1 MCRAL
6 AIIGC
11 GMAFAMATLATAKD
25 DYCPASVTAKQQ
37 IQNAPVGWVVSHSN
51 MPSALAGI
59 TLYNGPPSENVSLV
73 YDKWSRRNGLAY
85 AVWKCAAASKERIWL
100 RCVYANTTV
109 TLDKELPAGTSQ
121 CEVTYDPEVSVAGS
135 PEVKNIVCK

>member
-6 AIIGC
+6 AIIWC
-11 GMAFAMATLATAKD
+11 SMAFATATLAVAKD
-25 DYCPASVTAKQQ
+25 DYCPASVTAKRE
-37 IQNAPVGWVVSHSN
+37 IQNAPVGRVVSHSN

-59 TLYNGPPSENVSLV
+59 TLYNGPPRENVSLV

-85 AVWKCAAASKERIWL
+85 AVWKFSAAPKERIWL
-100 RCVYANTTV
+100 RCLYANTTIA
-109 TLDKELPAGTSQ
+109 LDKELPEGTSQ
-121 CEVTYDPEVSVAGS
+121 CKVTYDPKVSVAGS